1 MGSFAVAGVGAA
13 GAAGAGA
20 VVGAAGAGAVAA
32 GAAVAVADPPQNCA
46 LPTVSRCKLEKGP

>member
-1 MGSFAVAGVGAA
+1 MGSLAVAGVGVA
-13 GAAGAGA
+13 G
-20 VVGAAGAGAVAA
+20 AA